1 MSITG
6 YRPPYLSEAE
16 LKVLVKLAL
25 EDAPGQAN
33 ETYHARY
40 DHLER
45 GLTADDVIHGLEQD
59 WHYERKPEF
68 NEDHWQWKYR
78 IATESV
84 DGDELT
90 IIIAV
95 DSANKT
101 FEVVTRWNR
110 KE

>member
-1 MSITG
+1 MSIEG
-6 YRPPYLSEAE
+6 YRPPYKSEAE
-16 LKVLVKLAL
+16 LKAFVKKAL
-25 EDAPGQAN
+25 DEAPGQAN

-40 DHLER
+40 HHLER
-45 GLTADDVIHGLEQD
+45 GLTTGDVIHGLERD
-59 WHYERKPEF
+59 WHYERTPEF
-68 NEDHWQWKYR
+68 NEDQWQWKYR

-101 FEVVTRWNR
+101 FEVVTRWKR
-110 KE
+110 QE